1 MSQIIEKREFTKGLN
16 SDLPAKLIPNG
27 QYLNLMNGS
36 VGVSEY
42 GRDYRIENRPG
53 TTLVSQTVYP
63 PYGTHF
69 TLGSGIDEP
78 RKRIIYLNWNSAG
91 YHAIY
96 CYDITP
102 GTTYAVLYDS
112 QVTGGLGFS
121 KSYRIDRN
129 CRVVGDLFYWV
140 DDNNENRR
148 VNIEAG
154 IKMNHP
160 AYSTTVTP
168 YSWPMTQSVINLI
181 RRPYG
186 MSVLATKADAGGF
199 SNNFIAEFSGQFA
212 SAFIYR
218 DGEETVASVPCEM
231 VNYNF
236 PTDTYNLIQVVFPLA
251 ETFDQDVQIIQLLVR
266 FDNSPDYFIIKQWN
280 KSNATDL
287 AEINS
292 HNNGITNLTY
302 NFYNNTQGIAFGKA
316 KSVKP
321 EDSVPRKTKTLE
333 YADNR
338 IHLAN
343 NLKGFNTPSTTSLS
357 ASLSSNGSDPVYAMQ
372 LKANGSYQIGIR
384 FRDNSKRSIGFV
396 VTNSNCIITNA
407 DRSYSTLPYNSL
419 AWLLSNVSAL
429 TEIPEQAYYY
439 DIVVTKCL
447 TTRHFL
453 STQAVTLR
461 YAIKNADGTYSY
473 TNIYGSNVYGIA
485 VNISYMVSIGYGYT
499 LNTEDLCKLYLST
512 TSTVY
517 ERQVLDVD
525 GDQLIIKSQNI
536 GNLNTPPG
544 CIFEIYNPY
553 KKSESETYYTT
564 GSSYKIT
571 SPGTISRQYST
582 LSGIITGDVVR
593 YRPGGFRNEIMSPS
607 ITNQN
612 IWTQFYG
619 EALQTG
625 TLGEVDKG
633 NFDQWSNVKIIG
645 AQINGLSTFDSGD
658 EIALG
663 QVGEIQK
670 IQVTNKVSDMG
681 QGDVM
686 LAIFPTE
693 TASLYLGET
702 QVMGSAKAAYVA
714 QSTNVVGSVNFLTGS
729 SGTTNPESVI
739 PYLGNVYWLDTL
751 NGCIS
756 QYSPAGLEPVSRY
769 DMTRFFA
776 NYCRDYLAASTGN
789 LDNINGFHH
798 IPSAIDPFNK
808 EVMFTLPG
816 LIYSNY
822 ADTLPSYSAVPSYA
836 TSIIDRFDIY
846 DQLGKTMAYKFNENK
861 WGHNFEFMGEWYEYF
876 ENQMFG
882 FKNGYLY
889 KHNTNTT
896 NWNTWYGTQYP
907 VRICLPANFN
917 QSLLKV
923 LNNMA
928 IEGSVIPDFSVA
940 LSQVPNVQI
949 TDLASTDEA
958 WEDQEGNLYAT
969 FYADRLSPNATGTA
983 DQKLQTGDELTDT
996 AFMIML
1002 EFQAYSNLIYINFV
1016 NVGMTAAPGQKQIAN
1031 PSNP

>member
-1 MSQIIEKREFTKGLN
+1 MIIEKREFTKGLN

-42 GRDYRIENRPG
+42 GRDLRIENRPG

-63 PYGTHF
+63 PYGSHF
-69 TLGSGIDEP
+69 TLGSTIDEA
-78 RKRIIYLNWNSAG
+78 RKRIIYLNHNTSS

-96 CYDITP
+96 CYDIGS

-112 QVTGGLGFS
+112 QVTGGLGLS

-160 AYSTTVTP
+160 SYSTSVTP

-186 MSVLATKADAGGF
+186 LPVTATKAVAGGF
-199 SNNFIAEFSGQFA
+199 ANNFISEFSGQFA

-218 DGEETVASVPCEM
+218 DGEETVASVPSEM
-231 VNYNF
+231 VNFNF
-236 PTDTYNLIQVVFPLA
+236 PTDTYNLIQVTFPLA

-266 FDNSPDYFIIKQWN
+266 FNNSPDYFIIKQWN
-280 KSNATDL
+280 KNNSTDL
-287 AEINS
+287 AEINL
-292 HNNGITNLTY
+292 HNSGTTNLTY
-302 NFYNNTQGIAFGKA
+302 NFYNNTQGIPFGKA
-316 KSVKP
+316 RSVKP
-321 EDSVPRKTKTLE
+321 EDSVPRKSKSLE
-333 YADNR
+333 YADNK
-338 IHLAN
+338 IFLAN
-343 NLKGFNTPSTTSLS
+343 NLKGFNTPSSTSLS
-357 ASLSSNGSDPVYAMQ
+357 ASLSANGSDPTYAMQ
-372 LKANGSYQIGIR
+372 LKANGSYQVGIR

-396 VTNSNCIITNA
+396 VTNASCVVTNT

-419 AWLLSNVSAL
+419 AWTLSNVSAL
-429 TEIPEQAYYY
+429 TEIPSDAYYY
-439 DIVVTKCL
+439 DILVTKCL
-447 TTRHFL
+447 TTRWFL

-461 YAIKNADGTYSY
+461 YAIKNANGTYSY

-485 VNISYMVSIGYGYT
+485 VNISYLTSIGYGYT
-499 LNTEDLCKLYLST
+499 LNTEDLCRLYLSST
-512 TSTVY
+512 ATVY
-517 ERQVLDVD
+517 EREVLDTD
-525 GDQLIIKSQNI
+525 GDQLIIKAQDI
-536 GNLNTPPG
+536 GNLNTPPA
-544 CIFEIYNPY
+544 CIFEIYTPY
-553 KKSESETYYTT
+553 RKAESETYYTT
-564 GSSYKIT
+564 GQSYKIT
-571 SPGTISRQYST
+571 NPATGSRQYST
-582 LSGIITGDVVR
+582 TSGIITGDVVR
-593 YRPGGFRNEIMSPS
+593 YKPGSFKNEIMSPS

-612 IWTQFYG
+612 LWTQFYG
-619 EALQTG
+619 DGLITS
-625 TLGEVDKG
+625 TLGEVDKS
-633 NFDQWSNVKIIG
+633 NFVQWSNTKILG
-645 AQINGLSTFDSGD
+645 AAVNGLSTFDSGD
-658 EIALG
+658 EKALAQAG
-663 QVGEIQK
+663 DIQK
-670 IQVTNKVSDMG
+670 IQLTNKISDMG

-702 QVMGSAKAAYVA
+702 QVMGAAQAAYVA
-714 QSTNVVGSVNFLTGS
+714 QSTDVVGTVNFLTGS

-739 PYLGNVYWLDTL
+739 PYLGNVYWIDPL
-751 NGCIS
+751 NGCVT
-756 QYSPAGLEPVSRY
+756 QYSPNGLEPVSRF

-808 EVMFTLPG
+808 EVLFTLPG

-822 ADTLPSYSAVPSYA
+822 ADTLPSYTSVPSYA

-846 DQLGKTMAYKFNENK
+846 DQLGKTMTYKFLENK
-861 WGHNFEFMGEWYEYF
+861 WNSNFEFLGEWYEYF
-876 ENQMFG
+876 ENQFFG

-889 KHNTNTT
+889 KHNTDTT
-896 NWNTWYGTQYP
+896 NWNTFYGTQYP
-907 VRICLPANFN
+907 LRICFTSNINP
-917 QSLLKV
+917 SLLKN
-923 LNNMA
+923 LNGLA
-928 IEGSVIPDFSVA
+928 IEGSDIPGFVVA

-958 WEDQEGNLYAT
+958 WENQEGNLYAT
-969 FYADRLSPNATGTA
+969 FYSDRLSPNTSGTA
-983 DQKLQTGDELTDT
+983 DQKLFTGDQLTDT
-996 AFMIML
+996 VFMIML
-1002 EFQAYSNLIYINFV
+1002 EFQEYSNIIYINFV
-1016 NVGMTAAPGQKQIAN
+1016 NVSTNAARGQQQIAN